1 MKACGILRVSF
12 GFYTGLKFGLKYF
25 QILRG
30 ALYIA
35 VYTVIIRV
43 LQVFYGRFR
52 ALWVDGFTPTERSA
66 VGRLRVPARWI

>member
-35 VYTVIIRV
+35 VYSNYKGST
-43 LQVFYGRFR
+43 
-52 ALWVDGFTPTERSA
+52 GF
-66 VGRLRVPARWI
+66 LREVSGSRG